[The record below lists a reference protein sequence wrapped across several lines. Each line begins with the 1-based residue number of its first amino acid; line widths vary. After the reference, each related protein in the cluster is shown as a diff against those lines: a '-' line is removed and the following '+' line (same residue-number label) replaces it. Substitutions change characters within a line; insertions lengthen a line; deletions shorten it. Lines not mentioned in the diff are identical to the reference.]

1 MENPKAISEILTQAK
16 KIEENN
22 FSNMEHF
29 TSISMLLTSSDL
41 GSPKNRELSSK
52 FNKLNKQM
60 EDINQLT
67 SELLNDLASRNN

>member
-1 MENPKAISEILTQAK
+1 MENPRAISEILTQAK

-41 GSPKNRELSSK
+41 GSTKDKELSNK
-52 FNKLNKQM
+52 FNTLNRKM

-67 SELLNDLASRNN
+67 SDLLDELASKNN